1 MFVGTEKVTIS
12 VSHEPTHASMSVMPS
27 SFSCSCTDMVVV
39 ELPDFNPVFW
49 LHSALNTS
57 HRAGCTQAKM
67 VLSVPLL
74 VSLKGILTE
83 SRQTWCTTWGYGALP
98 KSIWKLHSKLFIQK
112 FNES

>member
-1 MFVGTEKVTIS
+1 MFIGAEKMTIS
-12 VSHEPTHASMSVMPS
+12 LSHETTHASMSVTPS
-27 SFSCSCTDMVVV
+27 SFSSSCTDMVVS

-49 LHSALNTS
+49 LHSALKTS

-74 VSLKGILTE
+74 ASLKGILTE

-98 KSIWKLHSKLFIQK
+98 KSIRKLQNKPFIQK
-112 FNES
+112 FSES